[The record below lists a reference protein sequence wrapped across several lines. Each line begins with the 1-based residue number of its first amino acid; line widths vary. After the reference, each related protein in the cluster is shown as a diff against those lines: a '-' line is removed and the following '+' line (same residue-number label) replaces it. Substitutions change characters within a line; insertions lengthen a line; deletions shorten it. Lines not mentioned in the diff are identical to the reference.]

1 MRKRAFKEDLM
12 AAGSRQRRKR
22 ERTLDKLSEGGE
34 RLVRGVPGARGWVG
48 RWVRPLTRGMLSR
61 DGF

>member
-1 MRKRAFKEDLM
+1 M
-12 AAGSRQRRKR
+12 SV
-22 ERTLDKLSEGGE
+22 TLDKLSEGGE